1 MPAERVKTGAGHIVP
16 LSNMARDI
24 LAGCR
29 IFEGTELAF
38 TNSTRPMSGWSK
50 FKKRLDR
57 VITEQRG
64 EPIEDWHL
72 HDLRRTAATG
82 MRSLGIDRLTVSK
95 VLNHAEGGI
104 TRVYDRYAADPEKR
118 RALDAWAQHVEAV
131 VSDEPAPSN
140 VVELREGA

>member
-1 MPAERVKTGAGHIVP
+1 
-16 LSNMARDI
+16 
-24 LAGCR
+24 
-29 IFEGTELAF
+29 
-38 TNSTRPMSGWSK
+38 MSGWTK
-50 FKKRLDR
+50 FKQHLDR

-72 HDLRRTAATG
+72 HDLRRTTATG

-104 TRVYDRYAADPEKR
+104 TRIYDRYAADSEKR
-118 RALDAWAQHVEAV
+118 RALEAWAQHVEAI
-131 VSDEPAPSN
+131 VSGDPVPSN